1 MVSYNYNGEYVLIS
15 KWQYN
20 DSDNCIVWTKNSDLK
35 ISAIGTLAKALMLL
49 FLSAALILGT
59 APSASAI
66 GGVGTMTVT
75 PTSSYS
81 GSTGNSFNFEFNSD
95 SYTFS
100 NGRLYITIPSG
111 WTAPT
116 MSPGDG
122 HVAIT
127 LGTCSGASL
136 NSVNG
141 MTVRINNINCNPSQT
156 FTLTYSGVTAPV
168 STGIYT
174 FTTLTNSA
182 QTGGVTSIGTSPTV
196 TVNNLLPTTTSISPN
211 SKNVGDAG
219 FTMTVTGTNFV
230 SGSEVRFDGAYRTTT
245 YVSNTSLNATIPAS
259 DMLTSGTYSIT
270 VFNPTP
276 GGGTSNPQTF
286 TVNTVSKLN
295 QDITFDTLEDKT
307 YGDSDFTIAATAS
320 SGLTVSFAASGD
332 CTVSV
337 NTVHII
343 GAGSCTM
350 TASQDGNDTYNPATD
365 VDQIFSIAKANPTIS
380 VTPYSVTYD
389 GNPHTATGTAT
400 GINSEIL
407 SGLDLS
413 GTTHSNAG
421 NYPSDA
427 WTFTDVTGNYND
439 TSGIVSDSI
448 AKADATIVITPYSVT
463 YDGNSHTA
471 TGTATGINSEILSGL
486 DLGGTTH
493 TDAGTYSADAWTF
506 TDVTGNYNDTSGS
519 VSDSIA
525 KATPTI
531 TWSTPADIKV
541 GTPLSITQFNAAANV
556 AGTYVYTP
564 PAGTVLSAGAGQT
577 LHVDF
582 TPTDTA
588 NYNTESKDVTINVVE
603 KEIPSIIWNNPAD
616 ITYGTALDGTQ
627 LNAAASVAGTYVY
640 TPAAGTLLGAGAGRA
655 LHVDFTPT
663 DTVNYS
669 LASKDVTINVNQAT
683 PIITWNNP
691 ADITYGT
698 PLGPTQLNAAASVP
712 GSFVY
717 NPASGIVLNPGE
729 GQTLHADFTPT
740 DTTNYTVASMDVTIN
755 VTGTLPTTRYINGT
769 ITDSGSHLPLAGVT
783 VSITGGS
790 LPVVTDGTGNYS
802 FAVADGSYTITA
814 TLFDIRYYTYSA
826 SVDTNGVPSVTHD
839 IELQLKPTGT
849 ISGNI
854 TVK

>member
-15 KWQYN
+15 KGQYN
-20 DSDNCIVWTKNSDLK
+20 DADNCIVRTKNSDLK
-35 ISAIGTLAKALMLL
+35 KKSAIGTLASALMLV

-59 APSASAI
+59 TASASAT
-66 GGVGTMTVT
+66 GSVGTMTVT
-75 PTSSYS
+75 PTSAYA

-100 NGRLYITIPSG
+100 NGRVYITVPSG

-122 HVAIT
+122 YVAIIP
-127 LGTCSGASL
+127 GTCSGASL
-136 NSVNG
+136 SAVTG
-141 MTVRINNINCNPSQT
+141 MMVRINNINCNPSQT

-168 STGIYT
+168 STGIDI
-174 FTTLTNSA
+174 FTTSTNSA
-182 QTGGVTSIGTSPTV
+182 QNGGVTQIGTSPTV

-211 SKNVGDAG
+211 SKNVGDAE

-230 SGSEVRFDGAYRTTT
+230 PGSEVRFDGAYRTTT
-245 YVSNTSLNATIPAS
+245 YLSSTLLNATIPAS
-259 DMLTSGTYSIT
+259 DMLTAGTYSIT
-270 VFNPTP
+270 VFNPTS

-295 QDITFDTLEDKT
+295 QDITFGTLDGKT
-307 YGDSDFTIAATAS
+307 YGDSDFSIAATAS

-343 GAGSCTM
+343 GTGSCTI
-350 TASQDGNDTYNPATD
+350 TASQGGNETYNPAAD
-365 VDQIFSIAKANPTIS
+365 VNRAFSIAKANPTIS

-389 GNPHTATGTAT
+389 GNLHTATGTAT
-400 GINSEIL
+400 GVNSESL
-407 SGLDLS
+407 GGLDLS
-413 GTTHSNAG
+413 GTTHTNAG

-448 AKADATIVITPYSVT
+448 AKV
-463 YDGNSHTA
+463 
-471 TGTATGINSEILSGL
+471 
-486 DLGGTTH
+486 
-493 TDAGTYSADAWTF
+493 
-506 TDVTGNYNDTSGS
+506 
-519 VSDSIA
+519 
-525 KATPTI
+525 TPTI
-531 TWSTPADIKV
+531 TWS
-541 GTPLSITQFNAAANV
+541 
-556 AGTYVYTP
+556 
-564 PAGTVLSAGAGQT
+564 
-577 LHVDF
+577 
-582 TPTDTA
+582 
-588 NYNTESKDVTINVVE
+588 
-603 KEIPSIIWNNPAD
+603 NPAD
-616 ITYGTALDGTQ
+616 ITVGTALSITQ
-627 LNAAASVAGTYVY
+627 LNAVASVAGTY
-640 TPAAGTLLGAGAGRA
+640 
-655 LHVDFTPT
+655 
-663 DTVNYS
+663 
-669 LASKDVTINVNQAT
+669 
-683 PIITWNNP
+683 
-691 ADITYGT
+691 
-698 PLGPTQLNAAASVP
+698 
-712 GSFVY
+712 VY
-717 NPASGIVLNPGE
+717 NPASGIVLNPGA
-729 GQTLHADFTPT
+729 GQTLHADFTPS

-755 VTGTLPTTRYINGT
+755 VTGTLPATRYINGT
-769 ITDSGSHLPLAGVT
+769 VTDSGSHLPLAGVT

-826 SVDTNGVPSVTHD
+826 SVDTTGVPSVTHD